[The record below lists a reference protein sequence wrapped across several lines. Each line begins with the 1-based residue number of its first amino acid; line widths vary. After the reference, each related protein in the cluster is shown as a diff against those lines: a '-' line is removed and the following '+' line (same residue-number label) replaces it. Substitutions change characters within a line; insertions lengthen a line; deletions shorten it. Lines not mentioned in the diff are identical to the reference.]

1 MSENLSLKFDP
12 RTIEHLGI
20 KMYSRLPSALAELI
34 ANGYDANATE
44 VNVEL
49 FDSENNM
56 KVVVTDNGDGM
67 SFEEINDSFLV
78 IGRRRRDFD
87 DNLSIMNR
95 KITGRK
101 GLGKLALFGIG
112 NTIEITTCKRGS
124 NILVKFIMN
133 WEQIL
138 NEKSGEYHPI
148 FEITTVESTIF
159 HGTSITVSDLKR
171 TSNFN
176 LEQIVLSL
184 SKLFNF
190 FDENFKVFVAKNDS
204 SKRLITKED
213 RIDGIDE
220 QYEWDVREIISE
232 KKPDFPYKNSIKGK
246 IISSRKP
253 LKPELRGI
261 TLYAR
266 GRQANEASFFGLS
279 EAGHTFSYLTGWVE
293 ADYVDDD
300 TEDYISTDRQ
310 MIDWDNDLT
319 LELQATLQIVLKFI
333 VQDWSTRRSRDKIE
347 KINERTSINVT
358 DWLSKVPSDVKG
370 RLERIISSVSNEPE
384 ITDEMFDSVVIDIN
398 KLVPEYTYYHYR
410 MLSSE
415 IQNASKTHY
424 EQENY
429 YTAFTEAL
437 KRYKNK
443 VREKSGTTQTE
454 DLAIMTDSFGSSKLL
469 SVIDRFVTVE
479 GPKFSTTTLENIEEG
494 QKFLSMGIVKG
505 GRNVVSH
512 EEISELQQ
520 TGLFSEKDCLDLL
533 SLLSHLFKR
542 LEQAKKR

>member
-1 MSENLSLKFDP
+1 MSDNLRLKFDP

-49 FDSENNM
+49 FDSDDNK

-67 SFEEINDSFLV
+67 SFEEINDNFLV

-87 DNLSIMNR
+87 DNPSILNR

-112 NTIEITTCKRGS
+112 KTIEINTCKRGS
-124 NILVKFIMN
+124 NQLVKFTMN

-138 NEKSGEYHPI
+138 NERSGEYHPLY
-148 FEITTVESTIF
+148 EITTVDSSIF
-159 HGTSITVSDLKR
+159 HGTSISVSDLKR

-184 SKLFNF
+184 SKLFNI
-190 FDENFKVFVAKNDS
+190 FDENFKVFVSKNDLE
-204 SKRLITKED
+204 KRLITKED
-213 RIDGIDE
+213 RIEGIDE
-220 QYEWDVREIISE
+220 QYKWDVKEIIE
-232 KKPDFPYKNSIKGK
+232 QKTPDFPYKDSVKGI

-279 EAGHTFSYLTGWVE
+279 EAGHTFSYLTGWIE
-293 ADYVDDD
+293 ADYIDDEN
-300 TEDYISTDRQ
+300 EDYISTDRQ
-310 MIDWDNDLT
+310 MIDWDNHLT
-319 LELQATLQIVLKFI
+319 LELQLTLQSVLRFI
-333 VQDWSTRRSRDKIE
+333 VQDWSARRSKDKIE
-347 KINERTSINVT
+347 KINERTSINVN
-358 DWLSKVPSDVKG
+358 DWLSKVPDSVKG
-370 RLERIISSVSNEPE
+370 KLERIITSVSNEPE

-410 MLSSE
+410 MLSNE
-415 IQNASKTHY
+415 IQDASKTHY

-429 YTAFTEAL
+429 YIAFQEAL

-443 VREKSGTTQTE
+443 VKQKSGTTQTD
-454 DLAIMTDSFGSSKLL
+454 DLPIMTSSFGVSQLL
-469 SVIDRFVTVE
+469 SVVDGFLKPDGSAFTQ
-479 GPKFSTTTLENIEEG
+479 KTLENIEDG
-494 QKFLSMGIVKG
+494 QKHLSMGIVQG
-505 GRNVVSH
+505 GRNILSH
-512 EEISELQQ
+512 EEITDLQQ
-520 TGLFSEKDCLDLL
+520 SGLFTEKDCLDLL

-542 LEQAKKR
+542 LQESKKR